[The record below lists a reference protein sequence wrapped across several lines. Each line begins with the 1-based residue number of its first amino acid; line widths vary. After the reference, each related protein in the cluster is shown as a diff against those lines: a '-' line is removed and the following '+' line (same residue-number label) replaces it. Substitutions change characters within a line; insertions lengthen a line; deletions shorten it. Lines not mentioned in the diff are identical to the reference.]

1 MFLHAGIGSM
11 AMLLLLAGAPSNL
24 TKDTMGNV
32 DWFCM
37 VLSSAY
43 CSHQFEEHAFDIFGR
58 QYPFIFHLAHLM
70 HCNVELE
77 TLPYLTA
84 TGDCGLNEFVILW
97 INVYGIFGA
106 ILCPLLLP
114 EHLKTPGLL
123 VVSMLVGVNAL
134 AFHVIAA
141 VAHGFQYN
149 PGLVQSLLV
158 NVPLA
163 I

>member
-114 EHLKTPGLL
+114 EHLKTPSRFFGKKKLPDGDFAENGDF
-123 VVSMLVGVNAL
+123 VQKTA
-134 AFHVIAA
+134 
-141 VAHGFQYN
+141 N
-149 PGLVQSLLV
+149 PINKSRKMSILDENDLF
-158 NVPLA
+158 
-163 I
+163 